1 MTDVTIR
8 GIDDETYSKF
18 AAEAKR
24 RGVPIGE
31 LTTQAMRSF
40 ITADTGPSFRIG
52 NIDAL
57 TVSRS
62 DLESLEG
69 PVTLED
75 IDMLEFDGTVDW
87 PTFSK
92 KVKRIE
98 NVDLMVLPKGLSKF
112 QVLTKSKNVSLM
124 RSKN

>member
-8 GIDDETYSKF
+8 GIDDETYSRF

-24 RGVPIGE
+24 RGVSIGE
-31 LTTQAMRSF
+31 LTTQAMSSF
-40 ITADTGPSFRIG
+40 IAADTGPSYRIG
-52 NIDAL
+52 DIDAL

-69 PVTLED
+69 PVTLEN

-87 PTFSK
+87 PTFSQ

-98 NVDLMVLPKGLSKF
+98 NVDLLVLSKRLSKF
-112 QVLTKSKNVSLM
+112 QVLTKSKNVSLI
-124 RSKN
+124 RSKK

>member
-8 GIDDETYSKF
+8 GIDDETYSRF

-24 RGVPIGE
+24 RGVSIGE
-31 LTTQAMRSF
+31 LTTQAMSSF
-40 ITADTGPSFRIG
+40 IAADTGPSYRIG
-52 NIDAL
+52 EIDAL

-69 PVTLED
+69 PVTLEN

-87 PTFSK
+87 PTFSQ

-98 NVDLMVLPKGLSKF
+98 NVDLLVLSKGLSKF
-112 QVLTKSKNVSLM
+112 QVLTKSKNVSLI
-124 RSKN
+124 RSKK

>member
-8 GIDDETYSKF
+8 GIDDETYSRF

-24 RGVPIGE
+24 RGVSIGE
-31 LTTQAMRSF
+31 LTTQAMSSF
-40 ITADTGPSFRIG
+40 IAADTGPSYRIG
-52 NIDAL
+52 DIDAL

-69 PVTLED
+69 PVTLEN

-87 PTFSK
+87 PTFSQ

-98 NVDLMVLPKGLSKF
+98 NVDLLVLSKGLSKF
-112 QVLTKSKNVSLM
+112 QVLTKSKNVSLI
-124 RSKN
+124 RSKK

>member
-8 GIDDETYSKF
+8 GIDDETYSRF

-24 RGVPIGE
+24 RGVSIGE
-31 LTTQAMRSF
+31 LTTQAMSSF
-40 ITADTGPSFRIG
+40 IAADTGPSYRIG
-52 NIDAL
+52 DIDAL

-69 PVTLED
+69 PVTLEN

-87 PTFSK
+87 PTFSQ

-98 NVDLMVLPKGLSKF
+98 NVDLVVLSKGLSKF
-112 QVLTKSKNVSLM
+112 QVLTKSKNVSLI
-124 RSKN
+124 RSKK